1 METNMTTRNH
11 SAFFGIALLLTF
23 AFSGSASAMD
33 AAIEAN
39 MPILRF
45 HEVSPGLYRGA
56 RPGHVGMEAL
66 AALGVKTSLDLENT
80 GSAIADEIQE
90 GKTFG
95 INVITKPMSGF
106 FKPSDQ
112 KVNDILEIMEN
123 PANYPIYV
131 HCLHGQD
138 RTGLIVG
145 LYRVLHEGWEPRAA
159 YGEMLSI
166 GFHKALF
173 PLNSYF
179 EDRTGYE
186 D

>member
-1 METNMTTRNH
+1 MKTGKH
-11 SAFFGIALLLTF
+11 SVSLAIAVLFTL
-23 AFSGSASAMD
+23 AVSGSASALD
-33 AAIEAN
+33 VATEAN

-45 HEVSPGLYRGA
+45 HQVSPGVYRGA

-66 AALGVKTSLDLENT
+66 AKLGVKTSLDLENT
-80 GSAIADEIQE
+80 GAAIADEIDE
-90 GKTFG
+90 GKSIG
-95 INVITKPMSGF
+95 INVISKPMSGF
-106 FKPSDQ
+106 FKPSDLE
-112 KVNDILEIMEN
+112 VNDILDIMEN

-145 LYRVLHEGWEPRAA
+145 LYRVFHEGWEPRAA
-159 YGEMLSI
+159 YHEMLAI
-166 GFHKALF
+166 GFHKTLF

-179 EDRTGYE
+179 ESRTGYE